1 MNKDDVFARLKELI
15 VELLEIDE
23 SEITMEAS
31 FMDDFGA
38 DSLDI
43 IELLTAVEEAF
54 GVEIPDEDAEKL
66 TSVGAVI
73 DYLKEKGFDSE

>member
-23 SEITMEAS
+23 DEVTMDAS

-54 GVEIPDEDAEKL
+54 KVEIPDEDAEKIK
-66 TSVGAVI
+66 TVQDAV
-73 DYLKEKGFDSE
+73 DYIKSRGMQD

>member
-1 MNKDDVFARLKELI
+1 MKRDDVLARLKELA

-23 SEITMEAS
+23 SEVTPEAS

-38 DSLDI
+38 DSLDM

-54 GVEIPDEDAEKL
+54 KIEIPDEDASKL
-66 TSVGAVI
+66 QTVQDAVN
-73 DYLKEKGFDSE
+73 YVMAKAA

>member
-1 MNKDDVFARLKELI
+1 MNKDEIFKRIKELI

-23 SEITMEAS
+23 AEVKPEAS

-54 GVEIPDEDAEKL
+54 KVEIPDDDAGKL
-66 TSVGAVI
+66 QTVQNAVDYVAAKVG
-73 DYLKEKGFDSE
+73 

>member
-1 MNKDDVFARLKELI
+1 MNADDIFARLRDLI

-23 SEITMEAS
+23 DEVKPAAS

-54 GVEIPDEDAEKL
+54 KIEIPDEDAGKL
-66 TSVGAVI
+66 QTVQNAM
-73 DYLKEKGFDSE
+73 DYVAAKLA

>member
-1 MNKDDVFARLKELI
+1 MKRDDILARLKELA

-23 SEITMEAS
+23 SEVTPEAS

-38 DSLDI
+38 DSLDM

-54 GVEIPDEDAEKL
+54 KIEIPDEDAGKL
-66 TSVGAVI
+66 QTVQDAVNYI
-73 DYLKEKGFDSE
+73 MAKAA

>member
-1 MNKDDVFARLKELI
+1 MNRDDIFSRLKELI

-23 SEITMEAS
+23 KEVTPQAS

-54 GVEIPDEDAEKL
+54 KIEIPDEDAGKL
-66 TSVGAVI
+66 QTVQNAI
-73 DYLKEKGFDSE
+73 DYVAAKLA

>member
-1 MNKDDVFARLKELI
+1 MKREDILARLKELA

-23 SEITMEAS
+23 SEVTPEAS

-38 DSLDI
+38 DSLDM

-54 GVEIPDEDAEKL
+54 KIEIPDEDASKL
-66 TSVGAVI
+66 QTVQDAVN
-73 DYLKEKGFDSE
+73 YVMAKAA

>member
-1 MNKDDVFARLKELI
+1 MDKDEIFSKVKELI
-15 VELLEIDE
+15 IELLEVDE
-23 SEITMEAS
+23 AEIKPESS

-54 GVEIPDEDAEKL
+54 KVEIPDEDAGKL
-66 TSVGAVI
+66 QTVQNAI
-73 DYLKEKGFDSE
+73 DYVAGKLG

>member
-1 MNKDDVFARLKELI
+1 MNRDAIFSRVKELI

-23 SEITMEAS
+23 TEVKAESS

-54 GVEIPDEDAEKL
+54 KIEIPDEDAGKL
-66 TSVGAVI
+66 QTVQNAI
-73 DYLKEKGFDSE
+73 DYVAAKVK

>member
-1 MNKDDVFARLKELI
+1 MKRDDILARLKELA

-23 SEITMEAS
+23 SEVTPEAS

-38 DSLDI
+38 DSLDM

-54 GVEIPDEDAEKL
+54 KIEIPDEDASKL
-66 TSVGAVI
+66 QTVQDAVN
-73 DYLKEKGFDSE
+73 YVMAKAA

>member
-1 MNKDDVFARLKELI
+1 MNTDDIFARLKDLI
-15 VELLEIDE
+15 VDLLEIDE
-23 SEITMEAS
+23 DEVKPAAS

-54 GVEIPDEDAEKL
+54 KIEIPDEDAGKL
-66 TSVGAVI
+66 QTVQNAM
-73 DYLKEKGFDSE
+73 DYVAAKLA

>member
-1 MNKDDVFARLKELI
+1 MTSDEIFARIKDLI

-23 SEITMEAS
+23 DEIKPAAS

-54 GVEIPDEDAEKL
+54 KIEIPDEDAGKL
-66 TSVGAVI
+66 QTVQNAM
-73 DYLKEKGFDSE
+73 DYVAAKLA

>member
-54 GVEIPDEDAEKL
+54 GVEIPDEDAGKL
-66 TSVGAVI
+66 QTVKDAV
-73 DYLKEKGFDSE
+73 DYVMAKKG

>member
-1 MNKDDVFARLKELI
+1 MNRDEIFTRLKELI

-23 SEITMEAS
+23 DEVKAEAS

-54 GVEIPDEDAEKL
+54 KIEIPDEDAGKL
-66 TSVGAVI
+66 QTVQNAI
-73 DYLKEKGFDSE
+73 DYVAAKVK

>member
-1 MNKDDVFARLKELI
+1 MNTADIHARLKELI

-23 SEITMEAS
+23 AEVKPEAS

-54 GVEIPDEDAEKL
+54 KIEIPDEDAGKL
-66 TSVGAVI
+66 QTVQSAA
-73 DYLKEKGFDSE
+73 DYVAAKLA

>member
-1 MNKDDVFARLKELI
+1 MNRDDIFARLKDLI
-15 VELLEIDE
+15 VDLLEIDE
-23 SEITMEAS
+23 DEVKPAAS

-54 GVEIPDEDAEKL
+54 KIEIPDEDAGKL
-66 TSVGAVI
+66 QTVQNAM
-73 DYLKEKGFDSE
+73 DYVAAKLA

>member
-1 MNKDDVFARLKELI
+1 MDKDEIFAKLKELI

-23 SEITMEAS
+23 AEIKPESS

-43 IELLTAVEEAF
+43 IEVLTAVEEAF
-54 GVEIPDEDAEKL
+54 KVEIPDEDAGKIQ
-66 TSVGAVI
+66 TVQNAI
-73 DYLKEKGFDSE
+73 DYVAGKLG